1 MCAKLRT
8 LPFTHSFRVDGVAGR
23 QGVSVDKI
31 DVIASCQADAEI
43 IANALAL
50 LKEHQKN
57 CRYYLNFENHKIVFA
72 ATLFA
77 HVGGQGSY

>member
-1 MCAKLRT
+1 MKTLILRI
-8 LPFTHSFRVDGVAGR
+8 LSAWAALRAGK
-23 QGVSVDKI
+23 VFPVDKI

-50 LKEHQKN
+50 LKEHPEN
-57 CRYYLNFENHKIVFA
+57 SRYYLNFENHKIVFA

-77 HVGGQGSY
+77 HVGGLGSY